1 MPSLSNTY
9 FTRGLAPSP
18 NNLKHGS
25 PSILKPLFA
34 KDILTYR
41 GQVYSFLIGV

>member
-1 MPSLSNTY
+1 MPSLFNMY

-25 PSILKPLFA
+25 PYILRPLLS
-34 KDILTYR
+34 KDILTYVKR
-41 GQVYSFLIGV
+41 VFSFLIGV

>member
-25 PSILKPLFA
+25 PSILIPMLS
-34 KDILTYR
+34 KDILTYLE
-41 GQVYSFLIGV
+41 QVFSFLIGV